1 MSEHRS
7 EHRKEKVE
15 ELISHL
21 ASEFINR
28 EASHKSLIT
37 VTSIHL
43 GDDFKNAVIF
53 FTVFPEQQSVA
64 ALDFLKRQRSDFKI
78 FFKEKSKVG
87 QIPFFDFAIDEG
99 EKSRQRVEEISLN
112 L

>member
-1 MSEHRS
+1 MSD
-7 EHRKEKVE
+7 HRKEKIE

-28 EASHKSLIT
+28 EASSKSLIT
-37 VTSIHL
+37 VTNIYL
-43 GDDFKNAVIF
+43 GDDFKNCTIF
-53 FTVFPEQQSVA
+53 FTVFPENQSIA
-64 ALDFLKRQRSDFKI
+64 ALDFLKRQRSDFKS
-78 FFKEKSKVG
+78 FFKEKSNIG

-99 EKSRQRVEEISLN
+99 EKARQRVEEISLN

>member
-1 MSEHRS
+1 MS

-37 VTSIHL
+37 VTRVFLSE
-43 GDDFKNAVIF
+43 DFKNCDIF
-53 FTVFPEQQSVA
+53 FTVFPENQSNA
-64 ALDFLKRQRSDFKI
+64 ALDFLKRQRSDFKS

-99 EKSRQRVEEISLN
+99 EKARQRVEEISLN

>member
-1 MSEHRS
+1 MS

-37 VTSIHL
+37 VTRVFLSE
-43 GDDFKNAVIF
+43 DFKHCDIF
-53 FTVFPEQQSVA
+53 FTVFPENQINS
-64 ALDFLKRQRSDFKI
+64 ALDFLKRQRSDFKL
-78 FFKEKSKVG
+78 FFKGKSKVG

-99 EKSRQRVEEISLN
+99 EKARQRVEEISLN